1 MKALRRRIPVPVAV
15 LLVVLGLAAGA
26 VWAQSNS
33 APTATRE
40 ALAAFKNPIGGKGR
54 TLALSRVTIP
64 PGVALP
70 LHFHQGTQVAYI
82 DQGVLTYSVKDGQV
96 TVMKGAADDNPTV
109 VRKIKAGQ
117 TGTIKAGQWIVEQPS
132 VHHSATNQ
140 GSQKIVVL
148 LATLLKNGAPPATP
162 VSQRHR

>member
-1 MKALRRRIPVPVAV
+1 MKARRRRIPLPVAAV
-15 LLVVLGLAAGA
+15 LAILGVAAGV

-33 APTATRE
+33 APSAKRE
-40 ALAAFKNPIGGKGR
+40 ALAAFKNPIGAKGR

-64 PGVALP
+64 PGVTLP

-82 DQGVLTYSVKDGQV
+82 QSGVLSYSVHDGKV
-96 TVMKGAADDNPTV
+96 TVMKGAADEQPTV

-117 TGTIKAGQWIVEQPS
+117 TGKIKAGQWIVEQPS
-132 VHHSATNQ
+132 VHHSASNN
-140 GSQKIVVL
+140 GNQKIVVL
-148 LATLLKNGAPPATP
+148 LSTLLKNGAPPATP